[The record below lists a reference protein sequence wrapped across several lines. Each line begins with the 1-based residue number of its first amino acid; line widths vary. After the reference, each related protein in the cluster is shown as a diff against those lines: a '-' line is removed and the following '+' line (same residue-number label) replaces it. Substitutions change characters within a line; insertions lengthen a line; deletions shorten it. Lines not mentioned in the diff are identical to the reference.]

1 MSGRLLA
8 DRYELLEKVGDGG
21 MAVVYR
27 SRDRLLNR
35 HVAVKILKPEFTKDP
50 KFIESFRRESQAAAS
65 LSHPNIVN
73 VYDVGREGGI
83 HYIVMELIDGQSLSD
98 RIKAQGPLKPFEAV
112 SIAKQVAAALSHAHK
127 NHIIHRDVKPHN
139 ILLTADGTAKI
150 TDFGIA
156 KAINTGTIVGNT
168 ETIMGSVHY
177 FSPEQ
182 ARGGYVDEKTDIYS
196 LGIVLFEML
205 TGRVPF
211 DAENPVAVALMHTN
225 ADMPRPSDLADG
237 VPAALEEVVM
247 KATDKYQVN
256 RYRSADEMLE
266 ALNAASLSAIGAGGA
281 LPRAGGLDATMVM
294 AAVNRTP
301 AEPADGTDA
310 GEGSG
315 EAKGNGE
322 ITNGESIGGKGS
334 GNGKGK
340 GKRVMRFNKVKVG
353 AIALALVLAIPVSQF
368 LLALIES
375 GGTPQ
380 EVPVP
385 DLAGMTV
392 EEATTALEE
401 LGLLLEVDEEVVSSE
416 VPEGRIVSQDPLPE
430 MVVRAGKTVKV
441 NISKGVEEG
450 TIPNVIGKTQ
460 GDAVFLLESYG
471 YQRGGVSEEHS
482 AMPAGVVIRQ
492 SPSAGTPAESG
503 TSVSLVVSL
512 GPEAAPTTV
521 PGLIGLDVDAAREAL
536 EREGLALGTI
546 DYAPSND
553 YEQNIIIGQSAA
565 PGSSALTGTEI
576 GITISTGPDESAG
589 SLEIDIPIDYSAAA
603 NEVFYLTIMVSD
615 SAGVTTPINNEQ
627 RLKSDGSETFT
638 VTGTGQGAVRIY
650 FDGQLVRE
658 HVVDFDSG
666 AVL

>member
-8 DRYELLEKVGDGG
+8 DRYELLEKIGDGG

-83 HYIVMELIDGQSLSD
+83 HYIVMELIDGQPLSD
-98 RIKAQGPLKPFEAV
+98 KIKAQGPLKPFEAV
-112 SIAKQVAAALSHAHK
+112 SIAKQVAAALGHAHK

-139 ILLTADGTAKI
+139 ILLTGDGTAKI

-237 VPAALEEVVM
+237 IPPALEEVVM

-266 ALNAASLSAIGAGGA
+266 ALNGASLSAIGVGGA
-281 LPRAGGLDATMVM
+281 SPRAGGLDATMVM
-294 AAVNRTP
+294 AAVNRAAMETSKGP
-301 AEPADGTDA
+301 EAAGGNETTAGNGDSSADA
-310 GEGSG
+310 G
-315 EAKGNGE
+315 NG
-322 ITNGESIGGKGS
+322 K

-340 GKRVMRFNKVKVG
+340 RRMRFNKVKVG
-353 AIALALVLAIPVSQF
+353 AIALALVLAIPVSQ
-368 LLALIES
+368 LLLSLIES
-375 GGTPQ
+375 GGAPQ

-385 DLAGMTV
+385 DLAGMAV
-392 EEATTALEE
+392 EDATSTLEE
-401 LGLLLEVDEEVVSSE
+401 LGLLLEIDKEVVSSE

-430 MVVRAGKTVKV
+430 MVVRTGKTVKV

-450 TIPNVIGKTQ
+450 AVPNVIGKTQ
-460 GDAVFLLESYG
+460 SDAVFLLESYG
-471 YQRGGVSEEHS
+471 YQKGGVSEEHS

-503 TSVSLVVSL
+503 TSVGLVLSL

-536 EREGLALGTI
+536 EREGLALGAI

-553 YEQNIIIGQSAA
+553 YEQNIIIGQAAA
-565 PGSSALTGTEI
+565 PGSSVLTGTEI

-589 SLEIDIPIDYSAAA
+589 SVEINIPIDYAAA
-603 NEVFYLTIMVSD
+603 GNEVFYLTVMVTD
-615 SAGVTTPINNEQ
+615 TAGVTTPINNEQ

-638 VTGTGQGAVRIY
+638 LTGTGQGTVRIY